1 MSTTYHRPIVGCSN
15 VDYLSHNETKTNRN
29 PHTSQETEN
38 EEAHHLHARCR
49 RYSQRNVRLV
59 RRTEAD
65 RCRTE
70 ADRSGTDLLHAGDR
84 PRVTLVID
92 DQPKALAPDSRLKM
106 KKLII
111 SMLAAASLF
120 TVASAAGANYPMN
133 AVNGQTCVYMTSGL
147 VCD

>member
-59 RRTEAD
+59 RRAESD

-84 PRVTLVID
+84 PRAIRIIYAID
-92 DQPKALAPDSRLKM
+92 DQPEALTLPGRDDK
-106 KKLII
+106 I
-111 SMLAAASLF
+111 
-120 TVASAAGANYPMN
+120 V
-133 AVNGQTCVYMTSGL
+133 V
-147 VCD
+147 

>member
-1 MSTTYHRPIVGCSN
+1 M
-15 VDYLSHNETKTNRN
+15 
-29 PHTSQETEN
+29 Q
-38 EEAHHLHARCR
+38 
-49 RYSQRNVRLV
+49 
-59 RRTEAD
+59 
-65 RCRTE
+65 
-70 ADRSGTDLLHAGDR
+70 DLR

-92 DQPKALAPDSRLKM
+92 DQPKALTPDSRLKM

-111 SMLAAASLF
+111 SMLAASLF

>member
-1 MSTTYHRPIVGCSN
+1 MKKLVISTLAVAVVLSARP
-15 VDYLSHNETKTNRN
+15 
-29 PHTSQETEN
+29 P
-38 EEAHHLHARCR
+38 AA
-49 RYSQRNVRLV
+49 
-59 RRTEAD
+59 TEAD

-92 DQPKALAPDSRLKM
+92 DQPKTLTPHSRLKM

-120 TVASAAGANYPMN
+120 TVASAAGASYPMN